1 MAIEGIRIRLREE
14 RADDLEFL
22 TSLRN
27 DLDTQAWPKTLPPH
41 YTREMMAKR
50 YDARE
55 FSFEPD
61 EGRFIIEEK
70 ETAERVGFIGYM
82 SLKPRFSA
90 GLGVMVAKTYWGTGH
105 ALEANDLLLRFM
117 FEELGLRVVR
127 LWTNS
132 LNPRAIALAAKLG
145 FRETVRFR
153 CSIYRNGQIGGS
165 VVMDM
170 TRQEFYA
177 MRDDLEDHLPDP
189 FVGT

>member
-1 MAIEGIRIRLREE
+1 MAIEGSRIRLREE
-14 RADDLEFL
+14 RVDDLEFL

-27 DLDTQAWPKTLPPH
+27 DLETQAWPKTLPPH
-41 YTREMMAKR
+41 YTREMIAKR

-61 EGRFIIEEK
+61 EARFIIEK
-70 ETAERVGFIGYM
+70 LDSGERVGFIGYM
-82 SLKPRFSA
+82 GLKPRFSA
-90 GLGVMVAKTYWGTGH
+90 SLGVMVSQDYWGTGL
-105 ALEANDLLLRFM
+105 AFEANDLLLRFM

-132 LNPRAIALAAKLG
+132 LNPRAIALASKLG

-153 CSIYRNGQIGGS
+153 SSIYRQGRVGGS

-177 MRDDLEDHLPDP
+177 NRDDLEDRLPDP
-189 FVGT
+189 FV